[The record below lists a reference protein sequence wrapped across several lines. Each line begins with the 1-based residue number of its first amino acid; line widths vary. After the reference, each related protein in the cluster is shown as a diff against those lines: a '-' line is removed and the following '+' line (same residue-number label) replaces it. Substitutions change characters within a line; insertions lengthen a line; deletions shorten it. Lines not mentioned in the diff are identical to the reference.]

1 MGLCKCPKRRVTNQ
15 FCFEHRVNVCEH
27 CMVTNH
33 PKCVIQSYLHWLK
46 DSDYSPAC
54 TLCSGALTDGDC
66 VRLTCYHIFHWACVD
81 AYARNL
87 PATTAPAGYTCP
99 VCGIAI
105 FPQPNLVS
113 PVADVLKE
121 KLAGVNW
128 ARAGLGLPLLSDD
141 REQKPTQER
150 KVSVTEMSTSYQNHT
165 VTALPSVATP
175 RTSSNINLINSG
187 GSSSS
192 SSSIHST
199 VQKSGPPYSV
209 VNVEP
214 SMPFSNQASKKV
226 FEAYD
231 DPKDLSYDHDEN
243 KYQRK
248 SAIEWFMRWWKLIS
262 RTPARRRGSS
272 GSLYKR
278 YVVVTVLL
286 VLAFV
291 GIIMLFSW
299 LGRIATDGDPNFD
312 VNRNNLVRVERRQ
325 E

>member
-1 MGLCKCPKRRVTNQ
+1 MGLCKCPKRKVTNQ

-33 PKCVIQSYLHWLK
+33 PKCVVQSYLRWLR

-54 TLCSGALTDGDC
+54 TLCAGALTDADC
-66 VRLTCYHIFHWACVD
+66 VRLTCYHVFHWACVD

-87 PATTAPAGYTCP
+87 PPTTAPAGYTCP
-99 VCGIAI
+99 TCGIEI

-113 PVADVLKE
+113 SVADVLKA

-141 REQKPTQER
+141 RERKPAQER
-150 KVSVTEMSTSYQNHT
+150 KVSVSEVSLSYQSHT
-165 VTALPSVATP
+165 TTPSPSIATP
-175 RTSSNINLINSG
+175 RTSSNVNSINSN
-187 GSSSS
+187 SN
-192 SSSIHST
+192 SIHSSA
-199 VQKSGPPYSV
+199 QKSGPPYSV

-214 SMPFSNQASKKV
+214 SMPFSNQATKKV

-231 DPKDLSYDHDEN
+231 DPKDLPYDHDEN

-248 SAIEWFMRWWKLIS
+248 SAIEWFLRWWKLIS
-262 RTPARRRGSS
+262 RTPARRRNSS

-278 YVVVTVLL
+278 YVMVTVLL
-286 VLAFV
+286 FFAFV
-291 GIIMLFSW
+291 GIIIIFSW
-299 LGRIATDGDPNFD
+299 LGRIATDGDPSFD
-312 VNRNNLVRVERRQ
+312 VNKNTLIRLEDKQ